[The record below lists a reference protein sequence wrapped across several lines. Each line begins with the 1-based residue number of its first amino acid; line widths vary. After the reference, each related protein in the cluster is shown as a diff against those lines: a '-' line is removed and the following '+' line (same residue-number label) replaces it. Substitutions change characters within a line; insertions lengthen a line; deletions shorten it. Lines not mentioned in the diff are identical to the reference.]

1 MEKIQILELFGGI
14 GSPRVALKN
23 LGVPVKSI
31 DYVEID
37 EKAVRSY
44 NAMFAD
50 ELKYDVQTVVGWK
63 RYAPNCD
70 TEYEKI
76 SQWAEEIKMQCAI
89 AKKFDK

>member
-1 MEKIQILELFGGI
+1 MGVKM
-14 GSPRVALKN
+14 AKN
-23 LGVPVKSI
+23 ERPPLGVKPYYIAASERI
-31 DYVEID
+31 EDL
-37 EKAVRSY
+37 
-44 NAMFAD
+44 AD
-50 ELKYDVQTVVGWK
+50 AIK